1 MKQLAIL
8 SFLTSVAACR
18 GGAIQVDVA
27 MPRAGGVTQSPTG
40 VISSSEGIVVSADG
54 TEPCDRLIVKVFT
67 EPPTATSK
75 PRYTGG
81 GLGTYDRTSPTP
93 TCQALAAQLDPGQYW
108 VRIEY
113 PEQFYFRNPSIRMP
127 GDTSSSSIF
136 GQVGPLTV
144 VDKQTTKAAVTVT
157 AP

>member
-1 MKQLAIL
+1 MNKLTTLLA
-8 SFLTSVAACR
+8 LTSLAACH

-40 VISSSEGIVVSADG
+40 VITSSEGVQPAVDG
-54 TEPCDRLIVKVFT
+54 VDPCERLRVKVFT
-67 EPPTATSK
+67 APPTATST

-93 TCQALAAQLDPGQYW
+93 TCKALAAQLDPGEYW
-108 VRIEY
+108 VRIEF
-113 PEQFYFRNPSIRMP
+113 PEEFYFRNPSIRMP
-127 GDTSSSSIF
+127 GDTSSSSIV
-136 GQVGPLTV
+136 GQVGPLKV
-144 VDKQTTKAAVTVT
+144 VDKQTTKAAVTLT